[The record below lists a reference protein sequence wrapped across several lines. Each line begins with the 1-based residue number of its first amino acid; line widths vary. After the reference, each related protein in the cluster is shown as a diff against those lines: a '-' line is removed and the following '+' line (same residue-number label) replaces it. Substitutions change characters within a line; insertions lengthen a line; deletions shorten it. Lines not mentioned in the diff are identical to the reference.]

1 VTGLN
6 WPQILLNSA
15 VTGSLYLIS
24 AISLTLVYGLAKFP
38 NFAHAEI
45 MSLGG
50 FMGFWISEQLGAP
63 LPVAFLV
70 AFISA
75 GIAGFLSYRLIFKPL
90 SDKGASLIHL
100 MVASMAL
107 GFILRHTEGQIW
119 GFAPLT
125 FQKIVWPSWEVGSV
139 HITLDWIILI
149 ATAILIGIALH
160 FMMTR
165 TKIGKA
171 IRATAS
177 NPKLALSSGINTT
190 RVLVITWFVSA
201 GLAGIAGLFRGVE
214 TRVSPYLGW
223 DILLPTFAVAMLGG
237 IGSFYGAMVAAI
249 IIGLAENIGVV
260 LLAQAGLSTDYRM
273 AIPFIILI
281 AVLIFRPQGLAKAFK
296 GN

>member
-1 VTGLN
+1 MN
-6 WPQILLNSA
+6 WPQILVNSA

-50 FMGFWISEQLGAP
+50 FIGFWITEQLGAP
-63 LPVAFLV
+63 LPVAFFV
-70 AFISA
+70 AFLAA
-75 GIAGFLSYRLIFKPL
+75 GITGFLSYRLIFKPL
-90 SDKGASLIHL
+90 SDRGASLIHL

-125 FQKIVWPSWEVGSV
+125 FSIVWPTYNIGSV
-139 HITLDWIILI
+139 TITLDWIILI
-149 ATAILIGIALH
+149 VTAICVGIGLH
-160 FMMTR
+160 FMLTR
-165 TKIGKA
+165 TRIGKA

-237 IGSFYGAMVAAI
+237 IGSFYGAMAAAVV
-249 IIGLAENIGVV
+249 IGLAENIGVV

-273 AIPFIILI
+273 AIPFVILI
-281 AVLIFRPQGLAKAFK
+281 GVLIFRPQGLAKAFK

>member
-1 VTGLN
+1 LN
-6 WPQILLNSA
+6 WPQILINSA

-50 FMGFWISEQLGAP
+50 FIGFWITEQLGAP
-63 LPVAFLV
+63 LPVAFLG
-70 AFISA
+70 AFIMA

-125 FQKIVWPSWEVGSV
+125 LSIVWPIYKIGSV
-139 HITLDWIILI
+139 TVTLDWILLVI
-149 ATAILIGIALH
+149 TAICVGIALH
-160 FMMTR
+160 FMLTR

-237 IGSFYGAMVAAI
+237 IGSFYGAMVAAV

-273 AIPFIILI
+273 AIPFVILI
-281 AVLIFRPQGLAKAFK
+281 VVLIFRPQGLAKAFK

>member
-1 VTGLN
+1 MN
-6 WPQILLNSA
+6 WAQILFNSA

-50 FMGFWISEQLGAP
+50 FIGFLVTEQLGAP
-63 LPVAFLV
+63 LPLAFVA
-70 AFISA
+70 AFIVA
-75 GIAGFLSYRLIFKPL
+75 GLVGYLSYRGIFKPL

-107 GFILRHTEGQIW
+107 GFILRHTIGEIW
-119 GFAPLT
+119 GFSPLT
-125 FQKIVWPSWEVGSV
+125 LSIVWPVY
-139 HITLDWIILI
+139 HIGPLIISLNWIILI
-149 ATAILIGIALH
+149 ISAIAVGIGLH

-190 RVLVITWFVSA
+190 KVLVITWFVSA
-201 GLAGIAGLFRGVE
+201 GLAGVAGLFRGVE
-214 TRVSPYLGW
+214 TRLSPYLGW

-237 IGSFYGAMVAAI
+237 IGSFYGAMVAAV
-249 IIGLAENIGVV
+249 IIGLAENVGVV
-260 LLAQAGLSTDYRM
+260 LLAEAGISTEYRM
-273 AIPFIILI
+273 AIPFVILI
-281 AVLIFRPQGLAKAFK
+281 GVLIFRPQGLAKAFK

>member
-1 VTGLN
+1 MN
-6 WPQILLNSA
+6 WPQILINSA

-24 AISLTLVYGLAKFP
+24 AVSLTLVYGLAKFP

-50 FMGFWISEQLGAP
+50 FIGFWISEQLGAP

-70 AFISA
+70 AFLVA

-125 FQKIVWPSWEVGSV
+125 FSIVWPTYKIGSV
-139 HITLDWIILI
+139 TVTLDWIILI
-149 ATAILIGIALH
+149 ITAICVGIALH
-160 FMMTR
+160 FMLTR

-237 IGSFYGAMVAAI
+237 IGSFYGAMAAAV

-273 AIPFIILI
+273 AIPFVILI
-281 AVLIFRPQGLAKAFK
+281 VVLIFRPQGLAKAFK

>member
-1 VTGLN
+1 MN
-6 WPQILLNSA
+6 WPQILINSA

-50 FMGFWISEQLGAP
+50 FIGFWITEQLGAP
-63 LPVAFLV
+63 LPLAFLG
-70 AFISA
+70 AFIMA

-107 GFILRHTEGQIW
+107 GFILRHTEGEIW

-125 FQKIVWPSWEVGSV
+125 FSIVWPVYTIGSLTV
-139 HITLDWIILI
+139 SLDWILLI
-149 ATAILIGIALH
+149 ITAICVGIALH
-160 FMMTR
+160 FMLTR

-237 IGSFYGAMVAAI
+237 IGSFYGAMVAAV

-260 LLAQAGLSTDYRM
+260 LLANAGLSTDYRM
-273 AIPFIILI
+273 AIPFVILI
-281 AVLIFRPQGLAKAFK
+281 VVLIFRPQGLAKAFK

>member
-1 VTGLN
+1 MN
-6 WPQILLNSA
+6 WAQILLNSA

-50 FMGFWISEQLGAP
+50 FIGFLVTEQLGAP
-63 LPVAFLV
+63 LPLAFVA
-70 AFISA
+70 AFIVA
-75 GIAGFLSYRLIFKPL
+75 GLVGYLSYRGIFKPL

-107 GFILRHTEGQIW
+107 GFILRHTIGEIW
-119 GFAPLT
+119 GFSPLT
-125 FQKIVWPSWEVGSV
+125 LSIVWPVY
-139 HITLDWIILI
+139 HIGPLIISLNWIILI
-149 ATAILIGIALH
+149 ISAIAVGIGLH

-190 RVLVITWFVSA
+190 KVLVITWFVSA
-201 GLAGIAGLFRGVE
+201 GLAGVAGLFRGVE
-214 TRVSPYLGW
+214 TRLSPYLGW

-237 IGSFYGAMVAAI
+237 IGSFYGAMVAAV
-249 IIGLAENIGVV
+249 IIGLAENVGVV
-260 LLAQAGLSTDYRM
+260 LLAEAGISTEYRM
-273 AIPFIILI
+273 AIPFVILI
-281 AVLIFRPQGLAKAFK
+281 GVLIFRPQGLAKAFK

>member
-1 VTGLN
+1 LN
-6 WPQILLNSA
+6 WPQILINSA

-50 FMGFWISEQLGAP
+50 FIGFWITVQLGAP
-63 LPVAFLV
+63 LPLAFLA
-70 AFISA
+70 AFILA
-75 GIAGFLSYRLIFKPL
+75 GACGYVSYRLIFKPL

-125 FQKIVWPSWEVGSV
+125 LSIVWPTYKIGSITV
-139 HITLDWIILI
+139 TLDWIILI
-149 ATAILIGIALH
+149 ITAICVGIALH
-160 FMMTR
+160 FMLTR

-171 IRATAS
+171 IRATSS
-177 NPKLALSSGINTT
+177 NPKLALSSGINTVQ
-190 RVLVITWFVSA
+190 VLAITWFVSA

-214 TRVSPYLGW
+214 TRISPYLGW
-223 DILLPTFAVAMLGG
+223 DIILPTFAVVMLGG
-237 IGSFYGAMVAAI
+237 VGSFYGAMAAAV

-273 AIPFIILI
+273 AIPFAILI
-281 AVLIFRPQGLAKAFK
+281 GVLILRPQGLAKAFR